1 MLELGPREL
10 LTLGTVLAGLA
21 ATWGVL
27 KATIKSIVGQ
37 LNDIKSDV
45 TKIYQQV
52 DNQEA
57 NQAVLQ
63 NSIKIISQDI
73 LSPQILKEDPTMYF
87 ILKLMNTLATT
98 HAYRPMYDMRRN
110 IGMVRPNIKEVS
122 STSITALISTFQM
135 ILIG

>member
-37 LNDIKSDV
+37 VDDIKNDV
-45 TKIYQQV
+45 AKIYQQV

-57 NQAVLQ
+57 NQAVIQ

-73 LSPQILKEDPTMYF
+73 LSPQILKAQSERDGRNDERLRMLEERMNRVVSLHNGEHPPT
-87 ILKLMNTLATT
+87 T
-98 HAYRPMYDMRRN
+98 P
-110 IGMVRPNIKEVS
+110 KEHD
-122 STSITALISTFQM
+122 
-135 ILIG
+135 

>member
-37 LNDIKSDV
+37 VDDIKGDV
-45 TKIYQQV
+45 AKIYQQV

-57 NQAVLQ
+57 TQAVLQ

-73 LSPQILKEDPTMYF
+73 LSPQILKAQSERDGRNEERIRMLEERMNRMVSMHNGKHPPT
-87 ILKLMNTLATT
+87 T
-98 HAYRPMYDMRRN
+98 
-110 IGMVRPNIKEVS
+110 KEVS
-122 STSITALISTFQM
+122 
-135 ILIG
+135 

>member
-37 LNDIKSDV
+37 VDDIKGDV
-45 TKIYQQV
+45 AKIYQQV

-57 NQAVLQ
+57 TQAVLQ

-73 LSPQILKEDPTMYF
+73 LSPQILKAQSERDGRNEERIRMLEERMNRMVSMHNGKHPPT
-87 ILKLMNTLATT
+87 
-98 HAYRPMYDMRRN
+98 
-110 IGMVRPNIKEVS
+110 IKE
-122 STSITALISTFQM
+122 TK
-135 ILIG
+135 

>member
-37 LNDIKSDV
+37 VDDIKGDV
-45 TKIYQQV
+45 AKIYQQV

-57 NQAVLQ
+57 TQAVLQ

-73 LSPQILKEDPTMYF
+73 LSPQILKAQSERDGRNEERIRMLEERMNRMVSMHNGKHPPTM
-87 ILKLMNTLATT
+87 
-98 HAYRPMYDMRRN
+98 
-110 IGMVRPNIKEVS
+110 KE
-122 STSITALISTFQM
+122 TK
-135 ILIG
+135 

>member
-37 LNDIKSDV
+37 VDDIKSDV
-45 TKIYQQV
+45 AKIYQQV

-57 NQAVLQ
+57 TQAVLQ

-73 LSPQILKEDPTMYF
+73 LSPQILKAQSERDGRNEERIRMLEERMNRIVSMHNGKHPPT
-87 ILKLMNTLATT
+87 T
-98 HAYRPMYDMRRN
+98 
-110 IGMVRPNIKEVS
+110 KE
-122 STSITALISTFQM
+122 AK
-135 ILIG
+135 

>member
-73 LSPQILKEDPTMYF
+73 LSPQILKAQSERDGRNEERIRILEERMNRMVSMHNGIHPPT
-87 ILKLMNTLATT
+87 T
-98 HAYRPMYDMRRN
+98 
-110 IGMVRPNIKEVS
+110 IKEHD
-122 STSITALISTFQM
+122 
-135 ILIG
+135 

>member
-37 LNDIKSDV
+37 VDDIKSDV

-57 NQAVLQ
+57 TQAVLQ

-73 LSPQILKEDPTMYF
+73 LSPQILKAQSERDGRNEERIRNLEEQLSRVNSMHNGKHPPTM
-87 ILKLMNTLATT
+87 
-98 HAYRPMYDMRRN
+98 
-110 IGMVRPNIKEVS
+110 KE
-122 STSITALISTFQM
+122 TK
-135 ILIG
+135 

>member
-37 LNDIKSDV
+37 VDDIKSDV

-57 NQAVLQ
+57 TQAVLQ

-73 LSPQILKEDPTMYF
+73 LSPQILKTQSERDGRNEERIRMLEERMNRIVSMHNGKHPPT
-87 ILKLMNTLATT
+87 T
-98 HAYRPMYDMRRN
+98 
-110 IGMVRPNIKEVS
+110 KE
-122 STSITALISTFQM
+122 TK
-135 ILIG
+135 

>member
-37 LNDIKSDV
+37 VDDIKGDV
-45 TKIYQQV
+45 AKIYQQV

-57 NQAVLQ
+57 TQAVLQ

-73 LSPQILKEDPTMYF
+73 LSPQILKAQSERDGRNEERIRMLEERMNRMVSMHNGKHPPT
-87 ILKLMNTLATT
+87 T
-98 HAYRPMYDMRRN
+98 
-110 IGMVRPNIKEVS
+110 KE
-122 STSITALISTFQM
+122 AK
-135 ILIG
+135 

>member
-57 NQAVLQ
+57 TQAVLQ

-73 LSPQILKEDPTMYF
+73 LSPQILKAQSERDGRNEERIRILEERMNRMVSMHNGIHPPT
-87 ILKLMNTLATT
+87 TT
-98 HAYRPMYDMRRN
+98 
-110 IGMVRPNIKEVS
+110 KEHD
-122 STSITALISTFQM
+122 
-135 ILIG
+135 

>member
-37 LNDIKSDV
+37 VDDIKSDV

-57 NQAVLQ
+57 TQAVLQ

-73 LSPQILKEDPTMYF
+73 LSPQILKTQSERDGRNEERIRMLEERMNRMVSMHNGKHPPT
-87 ILKLMNTLATT
+87 T
-98 HAYRPMYDMRRN
+98 
-110 IGMVRPNIKEVS
+110 KE
-122 STSITALISTFQM
+122 TK
-135 ILIG
+135 

>member
-37 LNDIKSDV
+37 VDDIKDDV

-57 NQAVLQ
+57 KQAV
-63 NSIKIISQDI
+63 IKTVLI
-73 LSPQILKEDPTMYF
+73 LLVKIFFLHRS
-87 ILKLMNTLATT
+87 
-98 HAYRPMYDMRRN
+98 
-110 IGMVRPNIKEVS
+110 
-122 STSITALISTFQM
+122 
-135 ILIG
+135 

>member
-37 LNDIKSDV
+37 VDDIKGDV
-45 TKIYQQV
+45 AKIYQQV

-57 NQAVLQ
+57 TQAVLQ

-73 LSPQILKEDPTMYF
+73 LSPQILKTQSERDGRNEERIRMLEERMNRMVSMHNGKHPPT
-87 ILKLMNTLATT
+87 A
-98 HAYRPMYDMRRN
+98 
-110 IGMVRPNIKEVS
+110 KEVS
-122 STSITALISTFQM
+122 
-135 ILIG
+135 

>member
-37 LNDIKSDV
+37 LDDIKSDI

-57 NQAVLQ
+57 NQAVIK
-63 NSIKIISQDI
+63 NSIEVISEDI
-73 LSPQILKEDPTMYF
+73 LSPQILKSQSERDGRTEERLKILEERMNRMVSMHNGIHPPT
-87 ILKLMNTLATT
+87 TT
-98 HAYRPMYDMRRN
+98 
-110 IGMVRPNIKEVS
+110 KEHD
-122 STSITALISTFQM
+122 
-135 ILIG
+135 

>member
-57 NQAVLQ
+57 TQAVLQ

-73 LSPQILKEDPTMYF
+73 LSPQILKAQSERDGRNEERIRILEERMNRMVSMHNGIHPPT
-87 ILKLMNTLATT
+87 T
-98 HAYRPMYDMRRN
+98 
-110 IGMVRPNIKEVS
+110 IKEHD
-122 STSITALISTFQM
+122 
-135 ILIG
+135 

>member
-37 LNDIKSDV
+37 VDDIKGDV
-45 TKIYQQV
+45 AKIYQQV

-57 NQAVLQ
+57 TQAVLQ

-73 LSPQILKEDPTMYF
+73 LSPQILKAQSERDGRNEERIRMLEERMNRMVSMHNGKHPPT
-87 ILKLMNTLATT
+87 A
-98 HAYRPMYDMRRN
+98 
-110 IGMVRPNIKEVS
+110 KEVS
-122 STSITALISTFQM
+122 
-135 ILIG
+135 

>member
-27 KATIKSIVGQ
+27 KATIKSIMSQVS
-37 LNDIKSDV
+37 DIKIDI

-57 NQAVLQ
+57 DQAVIK
-63 NSIKIISQDI
+63 NSIKVISQDI
-73 LSPQILKEDPTMYF
+73 LSPQILKSQSERDGRNEARIHMLEDRMNRLASMHNGDHPPT
-87 ILKLMNTLATT
+87 IT
-98 HAYRPMYDMRRN
+98 
-110 IGMVRPNIKEVS
+110 KEHD
-122 STSITALISTFQM
+122 
-135 ILIG
+135 

>member
-37 LNDIKSDV
+37 VDDIKGDV
-45 TKIYQQV
+45 AKIYQQV

-57 NQAVLQ
+57 TQAVLQ

-73 LSPQILKEDPTMYF
+73 LSPQILKAQSERDGRNEERIRMLEERMNRMVSMHNGKHPPT
-87 ILKLMNTLATT
+87 T
-98 HAYRPMYDMRRN
+98 
-110 IGMVRPNIKEVS
+110 KE
-122 STSITALISTFQM
+122 TK
-135 ILIG
+135 

>member
-73 LSPQILKEDPTMYF
+73 LSPQILKAQSERDGRNEERIRILEERMNRLVSMHNGIHPPT
-87 ILKLMNTLATT
+87 TT
-98 HAYRPMYDMRRN
+98 
-110 IGMVRPNIKEVS
+110 KEHD
-122 STSITALISTFQM
+122 
-135 ILIG
+135 

>member
-37 LNDIKSDV
+37 VDDIKGDV
-45 TKIYQQV
+45 AKIYQQV

-57 NQAVLQ
+57 TQAVLQ
-63 NSIKIISQDI
+63 NSII
-73 LSPQILKEDPTMYF
+73 F
-87 ILKLMNTLATT
+87 
-98 HAYRPMYDMRRN
+98 YRR
-110 IGMVRPNIKEVS
+110 
-122 STSITALISTFQM
+122 
-135 ILIG
+135 

>member
-73 LSPQILKEDPTMYF
+73 LSPQILKAQSERDGRNEERIRILEERMNRMVSMHNGNHPPTE
-87 ILKLMNTLATT
+87 T
-98 HAYRPMYDMRRN
+98 
-110 IGMVRPNIKEVS
+110 KEHD
-122 STSITALISTFQM
+122 
-135 ILIG
+135 

>member
-37 LNDIKSDV
+37 VDDIKGDV
-45 TKIYQQV
+45 AKIYQQV

-57 NQAVLQ
+57 TQAVLQ

-73 LSPQILKEDPTMYF
+73 LSPQILKTQSERDGRNEERIRMLEERMNRIVSMHNGKHPPT
-87 ILKLMNTLATT
+87 T
-98 HAYRPMYDMRRN
+98 
-110 IGMVRPNIKEVS
+110 KE
-122 STSITALISTFQM
+122 TK
-135 ILIG
+135 

>member
-27 KATIKSIVGQ
+27 KATIKSIVSQ
-37 LNDIKSDV
+37 VDDIKSDV

-57 NQAVLQ
+57 NQAVIQ

-73 LSPQILKEDPTMYF
+73 LSPQILKAQSERDGSNKERLKILEERMNRMVSMHNGEHPPT
-87 ILKLMNTLATT
+87 AT
-98 HAYRPMYDMRRN
+98 
-110 IGMVRPNIKEVS
+110 KEHN
-122 STSITALISTFQM
+122 
-135 ILIG
+135 

>member
-57 NQAVLQ
+57 NQAVIQ

-73 LSPQILKEDPTMYF
+73 LSPQILKAQSERDGRTEERIR
-87 ILKLMNTLATT
+87 ILEERMNRIVSMHNGIQQQPAT
-98 HAYRPMYDMRRN
+98 
-110 IGMVRPNIKEVS
+110 KEHD
-122 STSITALISTFQM
+122 
-135 ILIG
+135 

>member
-37 LNDIKSDV
+37 VDDIKSDV

-57 NQAVLQ
+57 TQAVLQ

-73 LSPQILKEDPTMYF
+73 LSPQILKTQSERDGRNEERIRMLEERMNRIVSMHNGKHPPT
-87 ILKLMNTLATT
+87 A
-98 HAYRPMYDMRRN
+98 
-110 IGMVRPNIKEVS
+110 KEVS
-122 STSITALISTFQM
+122 
-135 ILIG
+135 

>member
-37 LNDIKSDV
+37 VDDIKDDV

-57 NQAVLQ
+57 KQAVIQ
-63 NSIKIISQDI
+63 SSISIISKDI
-73 LSPQILKEDPTMYF
+73 LSPQILKKQSERDGKIDTR
-87 ILKLMNTLATT
+87 I
-98 HAYRPMYDMRRN
+98 DN
-110 IGMVRPNIKEVS
+110 IEIQIDRLYKMHNGKHPSVERTEE
-122 STSITALISTFQM
+122 
-135 ILIG
+135 

>member
-37 LNDIKSDV
+37 VDDIKSDV

-52 DNQEA
+52 DDQEA
-57 NQAVLQ
+57 DQAVIK

-73 LSPQILKEDPTMYF
+73 LSPQILKAQSERDGRNEERIRNLEEQLSRIHSMHNGKHPPT
-87 ILKLMNTLATT
+87 A
-98 HAYRPMYDMRRN
+98 
-110 IGMVRPNIKEVS
+110 KEVS
-122 STSITALISTFQM
+122 
-135 ILIG
+135 

>member
-1 MLELGPREL
+1 
-10 LTLGTVLAGLA
+10 LAGLA

-37 LNDIKSDV
+37 VDDIKSDV

-57 NQAVLQ
+57 TQAVLQ

-73 LSPQILKEDPTMYF
+73 LSPQILKTQSERDGRNEERIRMLEERMNRMVSMHNGKHPPT
-87 ILKLMNTLATT
+87 T
-98 HAYRPMYDMRRN
+98 
-110 IGMVRPNIKEVS
+110 KE
-122 STSITALISTFQM
+122 AK
-135 ILIG
+135 

>member
-37 LNDIKSDV
+37 VDDIKSDV

-57 NQAVLQ
+57 TQAVLQ

-73 LSPQILKEDPTMYF
+73 LSPQILKTQSERDGRNEERIRMLEERMNRMVSMHNGKHPPT
-87 ILKLMNTLATT
+87 T
-98 HAYRPMYDMRRN
+98 
-110 IGMVRPNIKEVS
+110 KE
-122 STSITALISTFQM
+122 AK
-135 ILIG
+135 

>member
-37 LNDIKSDV
+37 VDDIKGDV
-45 TKIYQQV
+45 AKIYQQV

-57 NQAVLQ
+57 TQAVLQ

-73 LSPQILKEDPTMYF
+73 LSPQILKAQSERDGRNEERIRMLEERMNRIVSMHNGKHPPTM
-87 ILKLMNTLATT
+87 
-98 HAYRPMYDMRRN
+98 
-110 IGMVRPNIKEVS
+110 KE
-122 STSITALISTFQM
+122 TK
-135 ILIG
+135 

>member
-37 LNDIKSDV
+37 VDDIKGDV
-45 TKIYQQV
+45 AKIYQQV

-57 NQAVLQ
+57 TQAVLQ

-73 LSPQILKEDPTMYF
+73 LSPQILKAQSERDGRNEERIRMLEERMNRIVSMHNGKHPPT
-87 ILKLMNTLATT
+87 T
-98 HAYRPMYDMRRN
+98 
-110 IGMVRPNIKEVS
+110 KE
-122 STSITALISTFQM
+122 TK
-135 ILIG
+135 

>member
-37 LNDIKSDV
+37 VDDIKGDV
-45 TKIYQQV
+45 AKIYQQE

-57 NQAVLQ
+57 TQAVLQ

-73 LSPQILKEDPTMYF
+73 LSPQILKAQSERDGRNEERIRMLEERMNRIVSMHNGKHPPT
-87 ILKLMNTLATT
+87 T
-98 HAYRPMYDMRRN
+98 
-110 IGMVRPNIKEVS
+110 KE
-122 STSITALISTFQM
+122 TK
-135 ILIG
+135 

>member
-27 KATIKSIVGQ
+27 KATIKSIVNQ
-37 LNDIKSDV
+37 VNDIKSDV

-57 NQAVLQ
+57 SQAVMK
-63 NSIKIISQDI
+63 NSIRIISEDI
-73 LSPQILKEDPTMYF
+73 LSPQILKAESERDGMIEARLKILEERIARLTTMHNGTHPPT
-87 ILKLMNTLATT
+87 AT
-98 HAYRPMYDMRRN
+98 
-110 IGMVRPNIKEVS
+110 KEHN
-122 STSITALISTFQM
+122 
-135 ILIG
+135 